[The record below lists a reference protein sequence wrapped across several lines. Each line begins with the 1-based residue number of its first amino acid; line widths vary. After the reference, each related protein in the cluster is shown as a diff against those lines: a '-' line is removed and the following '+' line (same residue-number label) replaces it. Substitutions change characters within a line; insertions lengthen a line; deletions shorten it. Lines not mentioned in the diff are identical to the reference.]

1 MTDNPVYSAPQPEP
15 AQPIYSTPATQP
27 TIPWAP
33 QPSLPL
39 TEPKPDPHYL
49 ELKAIAERVRAE
61 CSDSAVTERCCI
73 VDSLNDYLDAPLRDH
88 RHYIFVNDTFAKD
101 YAKGGVRYAVLSS
114 LVRDL
119 FCSVHPRCPHCG
131 SGDVSECDG
140 CCELIMPE
148 RLIDP
153 VEAVV
158 CALDNLNDRAD

>member
-1 MTDNPVYSAPQPEP
+1 MIDNPVYPTHP
-15 AQPIYSTPATQP
+15 TPPPPMPVIPWATQP
-27 TIPWAP
+27 L
-33 QPSLPL
+33 LPL
-39 TEPKPDPHYL
+39 TEPKPKPRPNAL
-49 ELKAIAERVRAE
+49 IAERVRAE
-61 CSDSAVTERCCI
+61 FSDSVVTERCCI
-73 VDSLNDYLDAPLRDH
+73 VDNLNDYLDAPPRDD

-101 YAKGGVRYAVLSS
+101 YEKGGVHYAVLCS

-119 FCSVHPRCPHCG
+119 FCSVHPRCPHCV

-140 CCELIMPE
+140 CCKLIMPE